1 MLSYAQPCKWSEK
14 FIQKCVLRIMP
25 KNINYNHHSNL
36 FKKTKPYRINIC
48 FMNKIADKYLAK
60 YAGNNIDR
68 NVFTIFNFS
77 KNQQD
82 WLQWQMSLVNC
93 YLTGLIFLFTFCRIS
108 VVIMLSASLIKL

>member
-1 MLSYAQPCKWSEK
+1 
-14 FIQKCVLRIMP
+14 
-25 KNINYNHHSNL
+25 
-36 FKKTKPYRINIC
+36 
-48 FMNKIADKYLAK
+48 MNKIADKYLAK

-68 NVFTIFNFS
+68 NVFTIFNVS

-82 WLQWQMSLVNC
+82 WFQQQMSLVNC